1 MVEEREFSLVRPLVL
16 SYLDESTLTFSLFF
30 FFFFSVFF
38 LPLFVVVS
46 ETGITGEV
54 FLKIKL
60 LAMSPC

>member
-1 MVEEREFSLVRPLVL
+1 MVEEREFNLVRPLVL
-16 SYLDESTLTFSLFF
+16 SYLDDSTLTFFLFF
-30 FFFFSVFF
+30 SFFSVFF